1 MGASVYALHVNA
13 QVEELPDGER
23 FREAGVFWRLPTAE
37 QAEMGWLPVTRHVG
51 ASVEDT
57 LSRLCGYLARN
68 LGTARIAQVVAVLPI
83 GLREAVRALAS
94 STATLR
100 DLAIEQGVSPRPL
113 ESVPFEGSCGDGE
126 ANPGATAPVPR
137 FIEAELGGRTRR
149 VRVERIGPNR
159 AGSVMPAVM
168 VRRLNGCSE
177 AVKATFT
184 AHRGANGA
192 WNWTLDRVVFPPAV
206 GSMVTEWAISSP
218 ENSYR
223 VGGQS
228 ARAEQ
233 MGAGQ

>member
-13 QVEELPDGER
+13 QVEELPEGER

-37 QAEMGWLPVTRHVG
+37 QADAGWVPVSRHVG
-51 ASVEDT
+51 ASVEDA
-57 LSRLCGYLARN
+57 LSRMCGYLARN
-68 LGTARIAQVVAVLPI
+68 LSVARVALAVAALPM
-83 GLREAVRALAS
+83 GLRNAVRELAS

-113 ESVPFEGSCGDGE
+113 EGVPYEGTCGDGE
-126 ANPGATAPVPR
+126 ANPGATAPMPKY
-137 FIEAELGGRTRR
+137 IDAELGGHTRR
-149 VRVERIGPNR
+149 VMVERIGPNR

-184 AHRGANGA
+184 AHRGAKGV
-192 WNWTLDRVVFPPAV
+192 WTWTLDRVVFPPAV

-218 ENSYR
+218 ENTYR
-223 VGGQS
+223 RG
-228 ARAEQ
+228 ALDAPAEQ
-233 MGAGQ
+233 IGAGR